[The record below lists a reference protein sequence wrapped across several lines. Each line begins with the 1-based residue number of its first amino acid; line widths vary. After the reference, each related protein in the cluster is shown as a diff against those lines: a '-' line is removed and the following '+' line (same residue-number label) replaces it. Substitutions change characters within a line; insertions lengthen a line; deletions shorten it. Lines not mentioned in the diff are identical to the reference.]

1 MRIRIAILILLGCA
15 GVIRADQVVA
25 EVQQALKDEGFYY
38 GQINGEKNAD
48 TTAAIRR
55 YQIRNGLKITGEL
68 DDDTLKALRSVSPR
82 PSPPAVA
89 NAPAT
94 TPVTAASP
102 AQIQDQTAAATAAPE
117 ETPAGPRESSSGAGA
132 IRRGEELYPPNVPN
146 APNVASQPGDL
157 FADTPFANA
166 SPEQQH
172 DVVVS
177 AQRTL
182 AQRGLYHGEID
193 GVFASPL
200 EFSVRLE
207 FEVFANPIET
217 QIAFDRVVAAGTHG
231 NFLTAD
237 NRDGGEISRGR
248 GVNHDPINAAIMQR
262 LAAQIKHR
270 GVQIVEV

>member
-1 MRIRIAILILLGCA
+1 MKIRIAVCILFACA
-15 GVIRADQVVA
+15 AAIRADEVTA
-25 EVQQALKDEGFYY
+25 EVQQALKDQGFYY

-166 SPEQQH
+166 SPWR
-172 DVVVS
+172 S
-177 AQRTL
+177 AAFITARSTACSRRPSNSRCVLINLGSVFPSL
-182 AQRGLYHGEID
+182 AASIWKR
-193 GVFASPL
+193 SPL
-200 EFSVRLE
+200 
-207 FEVFANPIET
+207 
-217 QIAFDRVVAAGTHG
+217 
-231 NFLTAD
+231 
-237 NRDGGEISRGR
+237 
-248 GVNHDPINAAIMQR
+248 
-262 LAAQIKHR
+262 
-270 GVQIVEV
+270 

>member
-1 MRIRIAILILLGCA
+1 MKIRIAVCILFACA
-15 GVIRADQVVA
+15 AAIRADEVTA
-25 EVQQALKDEGFYY
+25 EVQQALKDQGFYY

-68 DDDTLKALRSVSPR
+68 DDDTLKALRSVSTR

-200 EFSVRLE
+200 EFSLRAYQSRVGLPVTGRLDL
-207 FEVFANPIET
+207 ET
-217 QIAFDRVVAAGTHG
+217 
-231 NFLTAD
+231 
-237 NRDGGEISRGR
+237 
-248 GVNHDPINAAIMQR
+248 
-262 LAAQIKHR
+262 LAALKLLPGANAPVYRPRRRVPPSVR
-270 GVQIVEV
+270 GEWIRP

>member
-1 MRIRIAILILLGCA
+1 MKIRIAVCILFACA
-15 GVIRADQVVA
+15 
-25 EVQQALKDEGFYY
+25 
-38 GQINGEKNAD
+38 
-48 TTAAIRR
+48 AAIRR

-132 IRRGEELYPPNVPN
+132 IRRGEELYPPNVP
-146 APNVASQPGDL
+146 SQPGDL

-200 EFSVRLE
+200 EFSLRAYQSRVGLPVTGRLDL
-207 FEVFANPIET
+207 ET
-217 QIAFDRVVAAGTHG
+217 
-231 NFLTAD
+231 
-237 NRDGGEISRGR
+237 
-248 GVNHDPINAAIMQR
+248 
-262 LAAQIKHR
+262 LAALKLLPGANAPVYRPRRRVPPSAR
-270 GVQIVEV
+270 GEWIRP